1 MDIAKEGDTDPA
13 YWSHCGHGHVAGL
26 THNWTHVGLKTDS
39 STDQNYQRRRSAA
52 MVVGAP

>member
-1 MDIAKEGDTDPA
+1 MRG
-13 YWSHCGHGHVAGL
+13 SRCGHGHVAGL

-39 STDQNYQRRRSAA
+39 KRTQVLIPIYQRWRSAA